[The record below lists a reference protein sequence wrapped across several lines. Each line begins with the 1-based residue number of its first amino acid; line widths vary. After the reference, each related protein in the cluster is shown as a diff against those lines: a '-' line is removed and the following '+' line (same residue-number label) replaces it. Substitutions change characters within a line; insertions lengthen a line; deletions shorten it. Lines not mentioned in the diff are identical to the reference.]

1 MHCSTTSALAIVA
14 ACRRASRI
22 TFVVNIET
30 RIQLAK
36 RHHFPA
42 SADAVFGI
50 TSVDGGLAAPASGN
64 VNAGGDSLARVIG
77 APVQK
82 TIS

>member
-1 MHCSTTSALAIVA
+1 VGNIDDGLELA
-14 ACRRASRI
+14 
-22 TFVVNIET
+22 E
-30 RIQLAK
+30 

-42 SADAVFGI
+42 SANPVFGVAC
-50 TSVDGGLAAPASGN
+50 VDGGLPAPASGN
-64 VNAGGDSLARVIG
+64 VNASGDSLARVIG